1 MFDSVLIKCLLLVL
15 LMSPATSFVNLIRRD
30 IRSPLLIFH
39 GSVNSNEGDDDENNK
54 LPSSGTA
61 VSSVAERE
69 EDNSSCPISMK
80 FPRYRID
87 FSSNPTIPVGKRNNK
102 KRDRISSFF
111 GDIKTSFDV
120 SQIEQ
125 KYQNDISSG
134 SFRWVESY
142 SIELSAENKNDESIQ
157 SVLNDARGVFLS
169 VMFWECIADLSSSS
183 SPYANNNRL
192 VLSTKS
198 IPGGDYDGMRQMMQG
213 LVDIYDWYV
222 NYMSS
227 TDGGDYDGMRQ
238 MMQGLVD
245 IYDWYVNY
253 MSSTESTGEI
263 ALTRVSCSID
273 RESSLPAIIFTRPG
287 SFSTKSENTAKNDV
301 SSLVI
306 ENRIKSWVR
315 RLLVKLSICPFT
327 KSVSRSGQGL
337 SDVGVPVGRISYHHS
352 RANGFNEVP
361 KLLRDTWHS
370 IAEMTLAG
378 PGGSKGI
385 SSILLAAPA
394 YDDHFRFWAGPI
406 FAMLESN
413 VSAVDVSHLIGIVCF
428 HPKYGPIF
436 AMLESNVSAVDVSH
450 LIGIVCFHP
459 KYATPDSRSWPG
471 FGHMHSVP
479 RLAKW
484 VEQYAQ
490 TTITTED
497 DTIVEEAEEVLSED
511 EIAAG
516 GAWQRRTPHAVINI
530 LRAEQLE
537 AAEGKR
543 VTGRLYARNILT
555 LAGKEENHP
564 EVTFEKLAS
573 DLKQEQQ
580 MQDIK

>member
-1 MFDSVLIKCLLLVL
+1 
-15 LMSPATSFVNLIRRD
+15 
-30 IRSPLLIFH
+30 
-39 GSVNSNEGDDDENNK
+39 
-54 LPSSGTA
+54 
-61 VSSVAERE
+61 
-69 EDNSSCPISMK
+69 
-80 FPRYRID
+80 
-87 FSSNPTIPVGKRNNK
+87 
-102 KRDRISSFF
+102 
-111 GDIKTSFDV
+111 
-120 SQIEQ
+120 
-125 KYQNDISSG
+125 
-134 SFRWVESY
+134 
-142 SIELSAENKNDESIQ
+142 
-157 SVLNDARGVFLS
+157 
-169 VMFWECIADLSSSS
+169 MFWECIADLSSSS

-227 TDGGDYDGMRQ
+227 T
-238 MMQGLVD
+238 
-245 IYDWYVNY
+245 
-253 MSSTESTGEI
+253 ESTGEI
-263 ALTRVSCSID
+263 ALTRISCSID

-287 SFSTKSENTAKNDV
+287 SLSTKSENTAKNDV

-394 YDDHFRFWAGPI
+394 YDDHFRFWA
-406 FAMLESN
+406 
-413 VSAVDVSHLIGIVCF
+413 
-428 HPKYGPIF
+428 GPIF

-580 MQDIK
+580 MQDIE